1 MTTTNFSQLTLN
13 KLTQDQFNTAKSAG
27 TLSETE
33 FYLTPEQKVTFT
45 TSGGAAAG
53 ATYDGSAAVTV
64 SYTTVGAAGE
74 KHYHGSNHI
83 NAMTS
88 YSKGSSTAAIST
100 SDTLN
105 KAMGK
110 LESRLDN
117 AVTLTVT
124 NNNPT
129 ASWGSA
135 VNIGTVAGTTL
146 SFTMPSQPS
155 SDTVT
160 QTQVSSSSYNYN
172 YPLLMAANSTSTT
185 STQTTT
191 TYKNYNK
198 LYANPYSGQL
208 TATTFNALSDRRLKE
223 NLIPYQP
230 EKSILDLPVYKYN
243 FIADETKVTHLG
255 CLAQDLQVICP
266 EIVSEDTKGYLS
278 IIESKIVY
286 LLLAEVKKLRSELDH
301 LKEEKN

>member
-33 FYLTPEQKVTFT
+33 FYLTPEQAVTFT

-53 ATYDGSAAVTV
+53 VTYDGSAAVTV
-64 SYTTVGAAGE
+64 SYTTVGAAAST
-74 KHYHGSNHI
+74 HYHGSNYI

-146 SFTMPSQPS
+146 SFTMPAQPS
-155 SDTVT
+155 DNDIKVK
-160 QTQVSSSSYNYN
+160 QTAVSSGTTDYYLLASYQSSPTSGNAYEARYNSN
-172 YPLLMAANSTSTT
+172 I
-185 STQTTT
+185 
-191 TYKNYNK
+191 K
-198 LYANPYSGQL
+198 LNGSGQL
-208 TATTFNALSDRRLKE
+208 TAKTFYATSDARLKE
-223 NLIPYQP
+223 NIVPYYC
-230 EKSILDLPVYKYN
+230 KASILDLPIYQYT
-243 FIADETKVTHLG
+243 FIADDSKGLQIG
-255 CLAQDLQVICP
+255 CLAQDLQKICP
-266 EIVSEDTKGYLS
+266 EIVKQDSDGYLS
-278 IIESKIVY
+278 INESKLTY
-286 LLLAEVKKLRSELDH
+286 LLLLEVKRLNAELET
-301 LKEEKN
+301 LKKETR